1 MAYIYDLAD
10 TWNNAAVTYT
20 AIKMNVTDSASNASS
35 LLMDLQVGGTSRF
48 RVDKAGTATVNSSS
62 LYHDLRGGTSTA
74 NSGIKFSDHA
84 IRLVSNSYTR
94 LSAPNDSSS
103 TAGVAVNTY
112 LGIGPDASN
121 ANISPDIFLFRDA
134 ANTLAQRNTT
144 NAQTFRIYNTYTD
157 VSNYERAKLEWSSNV
172 LRIGTEKLGTG
183 SARALELQTD
193 GTTRL
198 TISSVGEVSAAN
210 RLDALYFLTSS
221 ANLDGIGGIYFG
233 SSNANRAELQATGVG
248 VLALGRWGSGDVR
261 FQFGGTTSSFP
272 ALKRSTDS
280 LQVRLADDSGDA
292 NLSAGNITGKQI
304 YTPTQTLTDG
314 VTISWNGNLGAVA
327 EVTLT
332 GSGRTITPSNLV
344 AGGTYLLYVKQDAT
358 GGRTVTT
365 WTNFRWPGGFAPTL
379 STAANAVDIITGVS
393 DGTYIYASAQ
403 IGFA

>member
-35 LLMDLQVGGTSRF
+35 LLMDLQVGGASKF
-48 RVDKAGTATVNSSS
+48 KVFKNSSIEITNGNGQ
-62 LYHDLRGGTSTA
+62 DAIWTGFGTSVFGSNVTSGSRTFA
-74 NSGIKFSDHA
+74 CIALRASTNEISLRSTGLYCWTNS
-84 IRLVSNSYTR
+84 SN
-94 LSAPNDSSS
+94 
-103 TAGVAVNTY
+103 
-112 LGIGPDASN
+112 DAL
-121 ANISPDIFLFRDA
+121 ATIDLILARDA
-134 ANTLAQRNTT
+134 ANILAQRNST

-157 VSNYERAKLEWSSNV
+157 SSNYERAKLEWSSNV

-193 GTTRL
+193 GVTRL
-198 TISSVGEVSAAN
+198 TISSTGNVS
-210 RLDALYFLTSS
+210 
-221 ANLDGIGGIYFG
+221 
-233 SSNANRAELQATGVG
+233 
-248 VLALGRWGSGDVR
+248 
-261 FQFGGTTSSFP
+261 
-272 ALKRSTDS
+272 
-280 LQVRLADDSGDA
+280 
-292 NLSAGNITGKQI
+292 GKQI

-314 VTISWNGNLGAVA
+314 VTISWDALQSAAA

-344 AGGTYLLYVKQDAT
+344 AGGTYLLFVKQDAT

-403 IGFA
+403 TGFA

>member
-20 AIKMNVTDSASNASS
+20 AIKMNVTNSASSANSRLISLSVNGNLRFDVDASAVATLS
-35 LLMDLQVGGTSRF
+35 D
-48 RVDKAGTATVNSSS
+48 TATRNAALKIVSSDRNVT
-62 LYHDLRGGTSTA
+62 LKADADGG
-74 NSGIKFSDHA
+74 NGNG
-84 IRLVSNSYTR
+84 L
-94 LSAPNDSSS
+94 
-103 TAGVAVNTY
+103 
-112 LGIGPDASN
+112 IGPSFYRVASN
-121 ANISPDIFLFRDA
+121 GPGLVLGSYNGNTTVTYFRIENDA
-134 ANTLAQRNTT
+134 VQDTLVLRNYT

-157 VSNYERAKLEWSSNV
+157 ASNYERAKLEWSSNV

-193 GTTRL
+193 GVTRL
-198 TISSVGEVSAAN
+198 TISSTGNVS
-210 RLDALYFLTSS
+210 
-221 ANLDGIGGIYFG
+221 
-233 SSNANRAELQATGVG
+233 
-248 VLALGRWGSGDVR
+248 
-261 FQFGGTTSSFP
+261 
-272 ALKRSTDS
+272 
-280 LQVRLADDSGDA
+280 
-292 NLSAGNITGKQI
+292 GKQI

-314 VTISWNGNLGAVA
+314 VTISWDALQSAAA

-344 AGGTYLLYVKQDAT
+344 AGGTYLLFVKQDAT

-403 IGFA
+403 TGFA